1 MSQHGAPRGGA
12 GWALVITSVAGFMA
26 ALDNLV
32 VTTALPSIRED
43 LGGALHD
50 LEWTVSA
57 YTLTFAVLLMFG
69 AALGDRFGRRRLF
82 LAGLTVFTG
91 ASAAAALAP
100 GIDALIAARAVQG
113 VGAAVMMPLTLTLLT
128 AAVPTERRG
137 MAYGI
142 WGAVNGLA
150 VASGPLV
157 GGSLTEHISWQWI
170 FWLNVPLGLALLPLA
185 RLRLAESH
193 GTGAPLDIRG
203 TLLASGGLFGIV
215 YGLVRGPA
223 DGWTDAVVLTALF
236 AGAALLAG
244 FVVHGTRAAHPML
257 PMRLFR
263 SRAFAGINAAS
274 LLMFLGMFG
283 SIFLLSQYMQG
294 VLGYSPTEAGLRML
308 PWTGMPMLVAP
319 LAGLLSDRIGGRP
332 VVAAGLFLQAAGL
345 AHLASVVT
353 ADATYAAQLPG
364 LILGGVGMA
373 LFFAPA
379 SALVMSSVRPREQ
392 GIASGANNALRE
404 VGGALG
410 IAVMGSIFAARGG
423 YESAQT
429 FVDGLR
435 PAVAVG
441 AGVVGLAGIAALVVP
456 SGRRSGAEATPGTA
470 AERTA
475 ADTPAGDTP
484 TGRTVADSPGH
495 GTPTRRTGTDTPAG
509 DTPTRRTAADTPGR
523 DTPRS
528 GTQAAPDTPV
538 PGGVPGPVDPA
549 PAAALTPEPGPA
561 TR

>member
-1 MSQHGAPRGGA
+1 MTQRTARTDRNGPAEQDRSAEQDRPAEQGGPGGPAGTSTEKASGAPDKRRGGA

-32 VTTALPSIRED
+32 VTTALPSIRKD
-43 LGGALHD
+43 LGGALDD

-82 LAGLTVFTG
+82 LVGLSIFTG
-91 ASAAAALAP
+91 ASAAAAMAP
-100 GIDALIAARAVQG
+100 GIDSLIAARAVQG
-113 VGAAVMMPLTLTLLT
+113 VGAAIMMPLTLTLLT
-128 AAVPTERRG
+128 AAVPAARRG

-150 VASGPLV
+150 VASGPLI
-157 GGSLTEHISWQWI
+157 GGSLTEHVSWHWI
-170 FWLNVPLGLALLPLA
+170 FWLNVPLGLAVLPLA
-185 RLRLAESH
+185 RLRLSESF
-193 GTGAPLDIRG
+193 GNGNPLDFPG

-223 DGWTDAVVLTALF
+223 EGWTSPFVLTALF

-244 FVVHGTRAAHPML
+244 FVLHGSRARNAML

-319 LAGLLSDRIGGRP
+319 IAGYLSDRVGGRP
-332 VVAAGLFLQAAGL
+332 VVATGLFLQAAGL
-345 AHLASVVT
+345 AYYASVVA
-353 ADATYAAQLPG
+353 ADASYAAQLPA
-364 LILGGVGMA
+364 LIISGIGMS
-373 LFFAPA
+373 LYFAPA
-379 SALVMSSVRPREQ
+379 SNLVMSSVRPQEQ

-410 IAVMGSIFAARGG
+410 IAVMSSIFSAQGG
-423 YESAQT
+423 YATPES
-429 FVDGLR
+429 FIDGLR
-435 PAVAVG
+435 PALVVG
-441 AGVVGLAGIAALVVP
+441 AVVVGLAGLAALAIP
-456 SGRRSGAEATPGTA
+456 SAGRPERAET
-470 AERTA
+470 
-475 ADTPAGDTP
+475 
-484 TGRTVADSPGH
+484 
-495 GTPTRRTGTDTPAG
+495 
-509 DTPTRRTAADTPGR
+509 
-523 DTPRS
+523 S
-528 GTQAAPDTPV
+528 GT
-538 PGGVPGPVDPA
+538 PA
-549 PAAALTPEPGPA
+549 PAPEADRAETVRTGAARAETGSLETA
-561 TR
+561 AR

>member
-1 MSQHGAPRGGA
+1 MSQQKQAAPTARRGGA
-12 GWALVITSVAGFMA
+12 VWALVITSVAGFMA

-43 LGGALHD
+43 LGGGLHD

-57 YTLTFAVLLMFG
+57 YTLTFAVLLMTG

-82 LAGLTVFTG
+82 LTGLTIFTG

-100 GIDALIAARAVQG
+100 GIDSLIAARAVQG
-113 VGAAVMMPLTLTLLT
+113 VGAAIMMPLTLTLLT
-128 AAVPTERRG
+128 AAVPAAKRG

-150 VASGPLV
+150 VASGPLI

-170 FWLNVPLGLALLPLA
+170 FWLNVPLGVALLPLA

-193 GTGAPLDIRG
+193 GTGARLDIPG

-215 YGLVRGPA
+215 YGLVRGPS
-223 DGWTDAVVLTALF
+223 DGWTDSVVLLALF
-236 AGAALLAG
+236 AGAALLTA
-244 FVVHGTRAAHPML
+244 FVLYSTRAKNPML

-263 SRAFAGINAAS
+263 SRAFSGINAAS

-319 LAGLLSDRIGGRP
+319 IAGILSDRIGGRP
-332 VVAAGLFLQAAGL
+332 VVATGLFFQAAGL
-345 AHLASVVT
+345 AYMASVVT
-353 ADATYAAQLPG
+353 VDASYAAQLPG
-364 LILGGVGMA
+364 LILSGIGMA

-379 SALVMSSVRPREQ
+379 SNLVMSSVRSEEQ

-410 IAVMGSIFAARGG
+410 IAVMASIFSSQGG
-423 YESAQT
+423 YESGQS

-435 PAVAVG
+435 PALVTG
-441 AGVVGLAGIAALVVP
+441 AGVVAVAGVAALLIP
-456 SGRRSGAEATPGTA
+456 SGKRGAVVVSSEQARSLE
-470 AERTA
+470 
-475 ADTPAGDTP
+475 
-484 TGRTVADSPGH
+484 TVAG
-495 GTPTRRTGTDTPAG
+495 
-509 DTPTRRTAADTPGR
+509 
-523 DTPRS
+523 
-528 GTQAAPDTPV
+528 
-538 PGGVPGPVDPA
+538 
-549 PAAALTPEPGPA
+549 
-561 TR
+561 

>member
-1 MSQHGAPRGGA
+1 MSHQTEQSARASGLGGA
-12 GWALVITSVAGFMA
+12 VWALVITSVAGFMA

-43 LGGALHD
+43 LGGSLPD

-82 LAGLTVFTG
+82 LVGIAIFTG

-100 GIDALIAARAVQG
+100 GLDSLIAARAVQG
-113 VGAAVMMPLTLTLLT
+113 VGAAIMMPLTLTLLT
-128 AAVPTERRG
+128 AAVPAAKRG

-150 VASGPLV
+150 VASGPLI

-193 GTGAPLDIRG
+193 GTGSPLDLPG

-223 DGWTDAVVLTALF
+223 DGWTGHLVLTGLF
-236 AGAALLAG
+236 AGGALLVG
-244 FVVHGTRAAHPML
+244 FVLYSTRARNPML

-263 SRAFAGINAAS
+263 SRAFSGINAAS
-274 LLMFLGMFG
+274 MLMFLGMFG

-319 LAGLLSDRIGGRP
+319 IAGILSDRIGGRP
-332 VVAAGLFLQAAGL
+332 VVATGLFFQAAGL
-345 AHLASVVT
+345 AYMASVVT
-353 ADATYAAQLPG
+353 VDASYAAQLPG
-364 LILGGVGMA
+364 LIISGVGMA

-379 SALVMSSVRPREQ
+379 ANLVMSSVRASEQ

-410 IAVMGSIFAARGG
+410 IAVMASIFSAQGG
-423 YESAQT
+423 YETGQA

-435 PAVAVG
+435 PALVTG
-441 AGVVGLAGIAALVVP
+441 AAVVGLAGVAALLIP
-456 SGRRSGAEATPGTA
+456 RRRPVSRAVSPTEQAPTLETI
-470 AERTA
+470 
-475 ADTPAGDTP
+475 AG
-484 TGRTVADSPGH
+484 
-495 GTPTRRTGTDTPAG
+495 
-509 DTPTRRTAADTPGR
+509 
-523 DTPRS
+523 
-528 GTQAAPDTPV
+528 
-538 PGGVPGPVDPA
+538 
-549 PAAALTPEPGPA
+549 
-561 TR
+561 

>member
-1 MSQHGAPRGGA
+1 MSEQTARRGGA
-12 GWALVITSVAGFMA
+12 VWALVITSVAGFMA

-43 LGGALHD
+43 LGGGLGD

-69 AALGDRFGRRRLF
+69 AALGDRFGRRRMF
-82 LAGLTVFTG
+82 LAGLTVFTA
-91 ASAAAALAP
+91 ASAAAAMAP
-100 GIDALIAARAVQG
+100 GIGSLIAARAVQG

-128 AAVPTERRG
+128 AAVPAAKRG

-150 VASGPLV
+150 VASGPLI
-157 GGSLTEHISWQWI
+157 GGSLTEHVSWHWI

-185 RLRLAESH
+185 RLRLAESY
-193 GTGAPLDIRG
+193 GTGAPLDFPG
-203 TLLASGGLFGIV
+203 TLLASGGLFGLV

-223 DGWTDAVVLTALF
+223 DGWTSPLVLTGLF
-236 AGAALLAG
+236 AGAVLLVG
-244 FVVHGTRAAHPML
+244 FVLHGLRAKNPML

-319 LAGLLSDRIGGRP
+319 IAGILSDRVGGRP
-332 VVAAGLFLQAAGL
+332 VVATGLFLQAAGL
-345 AHLASVVT
+345 GWMAAVATVDAS
-353 ADATYAAQLPG
+353 YAVQLPG
-364 LILGGVGMA
+364 LIVSGIGMA

-379 SALVMSSVRPREQ
+379 SNLVMSSVRPQEQ

-410 IAVMGSIFAARGG
+410 IAIMSSIFAAQGG
-423 YESAQT
+423 YESGQT

-435 PAVAVG
+435 PALITGAAVVA
-441 AGVVGLAGIAALVVP
+441 LAGF
-456 SGRRSGAEATPGTA
+456 ATLLI
-470 AERTA
+470 
-475 ADTPAGDTP
+475 PA
-484 TGRTVADSPGH
+484 R
-495 GTPTRRTGTDTPAG
+495 RRTGLATDLATVSEAG
-509 DTPTRRTAADTPGR
+509 PEKGPDADAE
-523 DTPRS
+523 
-528 GTQAAPDTPV
+528 AAPV
-538 PGGVPGPVDPA
+538 PE
-549 PAAALTPEPGPA
+549 PAA
-561 TR
+561 R

>member
-1 MSQHGAPRGGA
+1 
-12 GWALVITSVAGFMA
+12 MA

-43 LGGALHD
+43 LGGGLDD

-82 LAGLTVFTG
+82 LVGLSVFTG
-91 ASAAAALAP
+91 ASAAAAMAP
-100 GIDALIAARAVQG
+100 GIDSLIAARAVQG
-113 VGAAVMMPLTLTLLT
+113 VGAAIMMPLTLTLLT
-128 AAVPTERRG
+128 AAVPAAKRG

-150 VASGPLV
+150 VASGPLI
-157 GGSLTEHISWQWI
+157 GGSLTEHVSWHWI
-170 FWLNVPLGLALLPLA
+170 FWLNVPLGLAVLPLA
-185 RLRLAESH
+185 RLRLSESF
-193 GTGAPLDIRG
+193 GAGARLDIPG

-223 DGWTDAVVLTALF
+223 DGWTSPVVLTGLL
-236 AGAALLAG
+236 AGAALLTG
-244 FVVHGTRAAHPML
+244 FVVHGIRAKNPML

-319 LAGLLSDRIGGRP
+319 IAGYLSDRVGGRP
-332 VVAAGLFLQAAGL
+332 VVATGLFLQAIGL
-345 AHLASVVT
+345 AYYATVVA
-353 ADATYAAQLPG
+353 ADASYASQLPA
-364 LILGGVGMA
+364 LIISGIGMS
-373 LFFAPA
+373 LYFAPA
-379 SALVMSSVRPREQ
+379 SSLVMSSVRPQEQ

-410 IAVMGSIFAARGG
+410 IAVMSSIF
-423 YESAQT
+423 SAQGSYAT
-429 FVDGLR
+429 AHSFIDGLR
-435 PAVAVG
+435 PALVVG
-441 AGVVGLAGIAALVVP
+441 ASVVALAGVAALFIP
-456 SGRRSGAEATPGTA
+456 AARRA
-470 AERTA
+470 A
-475 ADTPAGDTP
+475 
-484 TGRTVADSPGH
+484 
-495 GTPTRRTGTDTPAG
+495 RTGTAEDPAQDIEAGSLKAGSLEADRHEGDPLTTPALE
-509 DTPTRRTAADTPGR
+509 TASR
-523 DTPRS
+523 
-528 GTQAAPDTPV
+528 
-538 PGGVPGPVDPA
+538 
-549 PAAALTPEPGPA
+549 
-561 TR
+561 

>member
-1 MSQHGAPRGGA
+1 MSPHTERRGGA
-12 GWALVITSVAGFMA
+12 AWALVITSVAGFMA

-82 LAGLTVFTG
+82 IAGLAVFT
-91 ASAAAALAP
+91 ASSAAAALAP

-113 VGAAVMMPLTLTLLT
+113 AGAAVMMPLTLTLLT
-128 AAVPTERRG
+128 AAVPEARRG
-137 MAYGI
+137 AAYGI

-157 GGSLTEHISWQWI
+157 GGSLTEHIAWEWI
-170 FWLNVPLGLALLPLA
+170 FWLNVPLGLALIPLA
-185 RLRLAESH
+185 RLRLAESY
-193 GTGAPLDIRG
+193 GTGAPLDVPG
-203 TLLASGGLFGIV
+203 TLLASSGLFGIV

-223 DGWTDAVVLTALF
+223 DGWTGPAVLTGLF
-236 AGAALLAG
+236 AGTALLVG
-244 FVVHGTRAAHPML
+244 FVLYSTRARNPML

-274 LLMFLGMFG
+274 LLMFFGMFG
-283 SIFLLSQYMQG
+283 SIFLLAQFLQN

-319 LAGLLSDRIGGRP
+319 VAGILSDRIGGRP
-332 VVAAGLFLQAAGL
+332 VVAAGLFLQSLGL
-345 AHLASVVT
+345 GYFAVVVT
-353 ADATYAAQLPG
+353 TDVPYAAQLPA
-364 LILGGVGMA
+364 LIISGVGMG

-379 SALVMSSVRPREQ
+379 ANLVMSSVRKTEQ

-410 IAVMGSIFAARGG
+410 IAVMASIFAARGG
-423 YESAQT
+423 YESGQT
-429 FVDGLR
+429 FVDGMR
-435 PAVAVG
+435 PALVAGSAAVAL
-441 AGVVGLAGIAALVVP
+441 AGVAALLI
-456 SGRRSGAEATPGTA
+456 
-470 AERTA
+470 
-475 ADTPAGDTP
+475 PA
-484 TGRTVADSPGH
+484 
-495 GTPTRRTGTDTPAG
+495 RRTGGP
-509 DTPTRRTAADTPGR
+509 
-523 DTPRS
+523 
-528 GTQAAPDTPV
+528 AAPPA
-538 PGGVPGPVDPA
+538 A
-549 PAAALTPEPGPA
+549 PAAEPVLDKVP
-561 TR
+561 

>member
-1 MSQHGAPRGGA
+1 MSQQTPRRGSTA
-12 GWALVITSVAGFMA
+12 WALVITSVAGFMA

-43 LGGALHD
+43 LGGSLPD

-69 AALGDRFGRRRLF
+69 AALGDRFGRRRMF
-82 LAGLTVFTG
+82 VAGLAVFTL
-91 ASAAAALAP
+91 ASAAAAAAP
-100 GIDALIAARAVQG
+100 GIDSLIAARAVQG
-113 VGAAVMMPLTLTLLT
+113 AGAAVMMPLTLTLLT
-128 AAVPTERRG
+128 AAVPEARRG

-157 GGSLTEHISWQWI
+157 GGTLTEHISWQWI
-170 FWLNVPLGLALLPLA
+170 FWLNVPLGLALIPLA

-193 GTGAPLDIRG
+193 GTGAPLDVPG

-215 YGLVRGPA
+215 YGLVRGPV
-223 DGWTDAVVLTALF
+223 DGWTGPAVLTGLV
-236 AGAALLAG
+236 AGTALLTG
-244 FVVHGTRAAHPML
+244 FVVYSTRAKNPML

-283 SIFLLSQYMQG
+283 SIFLLSQYLQG

-308 PWTGMPMLVAP
+308 PWTGMPMIVAP
-319 LAGLLSDRIGGRP
+319 IAGILSDRIGGRP
-332 VVAAGLFLQAAGL
+332 VVAVGLFLQALGL
-345 AHLASVVT
+345 AWFAVIVT
-353 ADATYAAQLPG
+353 TDVSYATQLPA
-364 LILGGVGMA
+364 LIISGVGMA

-379 SALVMSSVRPREQ
+379 SNLVMSSVRRKEQ

-410 IAVMGSIFAARGG
+410 IAVMASIFSAQGG
-423 YESAQT
+423 YETAQS

-435 PAVAVG
+435 PALVVGSAAVAL
-441 AGVVGLAGIAALVVP
+441 AGVAALVVP
-456 SGRRSGAEATPGTA
+456 ARRPDRPG
-470 AERTA
+470 E
-475 ADTPAGDTP
+475 
-484 TGRTVADSPGH
+484 
-495 GTPTRRTGTDTPAG
+495 
-509 DTPTRRTAADTPGR
+509 
-523 DTPRS
+523 
-528 GTQAAPDTPV
+528 
-538 PGGVPGPVDPA
+538 
-549 PAAALTPEPGPA
+549 PA
-561 TR
+561 TGAGRPTEPVLETAS

>member
-1 MSQHGAPRGGA
+1 MTHHTDQNARTTLKGGA

-26 ALDNLV
+26 SLDNLV
-32 VTTALPSIRED
+32 VTTALPSIRKD

-82 LAGLTVFTG
+82 LVGITIFTG

-100 GIDALIAARAVQG
+100 GINSLIAARAVQG
-113 VGAAVMMPLTLTLLT
+113 VGAAIMMPLTLTLLT
-128 AAVPTERRG
+128 AAVPVAKRG

-150 VASGPLV
+150 VASGPLI

-170 FWLNVPLGLALLPLA
+170 FWLNVPLGLVLLPLA
-185 RLRLAESH
+185 RLRLAESY
-193 GTGAPLDIRG
+193 GTGAPLDIPG

-223 DGWTDAVVLTALF
+223 DGWTGRLV
-236 AGAALLAG
+236 LAG
-244 FVVHGTRAAHPML
+244 LFTGGAMLVGFVLYSARAKNPML

-263 SRAFAGINAAS
+263 SRAFSGINAAS
-274 LLMFLGMFG
+274 MLMFLGMFG

-319 LAGLLSDRIGGRP
+319 IAGILSDRVGGRP
-332 VVAAGLFLQAAGL
+332 VVATGLFLQAAGL
-345 AHLASVVT
+345 AYLTSVITVDAS
-353 ADATYAAQLPG
+353 YGAQLPG
-364 LILGGVGMA
+364 LIISGIGMA

-379 SALVMSSVRPREQ
+379 SNLVMSSVRASEQ

-410 IAVMGSIFAARGG
+410 IAVMASVFSAQGG
-423 YESAQT
+423 YETGQT

-435 PAVAVG
+435 PALVTGATVVAL
-441 AGVVGLAGIAALVVP
+441 AGVAALLIP
-456 SGRRSGAEATPGTA
+456 GRRRDGKAARVAE
-470 AERTA
+470 
-475 ADTPAGDTP
+475 
-484 TGRTVADSPGH
+484 
-495 GTPTRRTGTDTPAG
+495 
-509 DTPTRRTAADTPGR
+509 
-523 DTPRS
+523 
-528 GTQAAPDTPV
+528 Q
-538 PGGVPGPVDPA
+538 
-549 PAAALTPEPGPA
+549 LPEPVLETA
-561 TR
+561 RH

>member
-1 MSQHGAPRGGA
+1 MPQQSTRGGGA
-12 GWALVITSVAGFMA
+12 AWALVITSVAGFMA

-82 LAGLTVFTG
+82 LAGIAVFTG
-91 ASAAAALAP
+91 ASAAAAMAP
-100 GIDALIAARAVQG
+100 GIDSLIAARAVQG

-128 AAVPTERRG
+128 AAVPAERRG
-137 MAYGI
+137 TAYGI

-185 RLRLAESH
+185 RFRLAESH
-193 GTGAPLDIRG
+193 GTGAPLDLPG
-203 TLLASGGLFGIV
+203 TLLASGGLFGVV
-215 YGLVRGPA
+215 YGLVRGPV
-223 DGWTDAVVLTALF
+223 DGWTGSVVLSALF

-244 FVVHGTRAAHPML
+244 FVIYSTRAKNPML

-319 LAGLLSDRIGGRP
+319 VAGILSDRVGGRP

-345 AHLASVVT
+345 GYLASVIT
-353 ADATYAAQLPG
+353 ADASYAAQLPG
-364 LILGGVGMA
+364 LIISGIGMA

-379 SALVMSSVRPREQ
+379 SALVMSSVVPKEQ

-410 IAVMGSIFAARGG
+410 IAVMASIFAAQGG
-423 YESAQT
+423 YESAQS
-429 FVDGLR
+429 FVDGSR

-441 AGVVGLAGIAALVVP
+441 AGVVALAGVAALLIP
-456 SGRRSGAEATPGTA
+456 ARGRSGGTA
-470 AERTA
+470 DAPGQPPVPVTGEPALAPTAQTA
-475 ADTPAGDTP
+475 A
-484 TGRTVADSPGH
+484 R
-495 GTPTRRTGTDTPAG
+495 
-509 DTPTRRTAADTPGR
+509 
-523 DTPRS
+523 
-528 GTQAAPDTPV
+528 
-538 PGGVPGPVDPA
+538 
-549 PAAALTPEPGPA
+549 
-561 TR
+561 

>member
-1 MSQHGAPRGGA
+1 MSQQTAGRGGA
-12 GWALVITSVAGFMA
+12 VWALAITSVAGFMA

-32 VTTALPSIRED
+32 VTTALPSIRKD
-43 LGGALHD
+43 LGGALDD

-91 ASAAAALAP
+91 ASAAAAMAP
-100 GIDALIAARAVQG
+100 GIGSLIAARAVQG

-128 AAVPTERRG
+128 AAVPAAKRG
-137 MAYGI
+137 MAYGV

-150 VASGPLV
+150 VASGPLI
-157 GGSLTEHISWQWI
+157 GGSLTEHVSWHWI
-170 FWLNVPLGLALLPLA
+170 FWLNVPLGVALLPLA

-193 GTGAPLDIRG
+193 GAGARLDLPG
-203 TLLASGGLFGIV
+203 TLLVSGGLFGIV
-215 YGLVRGPA
+215 YALVRGPV
-223 DGWTDAVVLTALF
+223 DGWTGSLVLTGLF
-236 AGAALLAG
+236 AGGALLVG
-244 FVVHGTRAAHPML
+244 FVLHGIHNKNPML

-263 SRAFAGINAAS
+263 SRAFSGINAAS

-319 LAGLLSDRIGGRP
+319 IAGILSDRVGGRP

-345 AHLASVVT
+345 GYMAAV
-353 ADATYAAQLPG
+353 ATTDVSYATQLPG
-364 LILGGVGMA
+364 LIISGIGMA

-379 SALVMSSVRPREQ
+379 SNLVMSSVLPAEQ

-410 IAVMGSIFAARGG
+410 IAVMSSIFSAQGG
-423 YESAQT
+423 YESAQA

-435 PAVAVG
+435 PAL
-441 AGVVGLAGIAALVVP
+441 VVGSAVVALAGIAARLIP
-456 SGRRSGAEATPGTA
+456 ARRRAAQAAGTA
-470 AERTA
+470 EPAQALETA
-475 ADTPAGDTP
+475 A
-484 TGRTVADSPGH
+484 H
-495 GTPTRRTGTDTPAG
+495 
-509 DTPTRRTAADTPGR
+509 
-523 DTPRS
+523 
-528 GTQAAPDTPV
+528 
-538 PGGVPGPVDPA
+538 
-549 PAAALTPEPGPA
+549 
-561 TR
+561 

>member
-1 MSQHGAPRGGA
+1 MSQQKQAAETTGRGGA
-12 GWALVITSVAGFMA
+12 VWALVITSVAGFMA

-43 LGGALHD
+43 LGGGLHD

-57 YTLTFAVLLMFG
+57 YTLTFAVLLMTG

-82 LAGLTVFTG
+82 LTGLTIFTG

-100 GIDALIAARAVQG
+100 GIDSLIAARAVQG
-113 VGAAVMMPLTLTLLT
+113 VGAAIMMPLTLTLLT
-128 AAVPTERRG
+128 AAVPAAKRG

-150 VASGPLV
+150 VASGPLI

-170 FWLNVPLGLALLPLA
+170 FWLNVPLGVALLPLA

-193 GTGAPLDIRG
+193 GTGARLDIPG

-215 YGLVRGPA
+215 YGLVRGPS
-223 DGWTDAVVLTALF
+223 DGWTDTVVLLALF
-236 AGAALLAG
+236 AGAALLTA
-244 FVVHGTRAAHPML
+244 FVLYSTRAKNPML

-263 SRAFAGINAAS
+263 SRAFSGINAAS

-319 LAGLLSDRIGGRP
+319 IAGILSDRIGGRP
-332 VVAAGLFLQAAGL
+332 VVAAGLFFQAAGL
-345 AHLASVVT
+345 AYMASVVT
-353 ADATYAAQLPG
+353 VDASYSAQLPG
-364 LILGGVGMA
+364 LILSGIGMA

-379 SALVMSSVRPREQ
+379 SNLVMSSVRSEEQ

-410 IAVMGSIFAARGG
+410 IAVMASIFSAQGG
-423 YESAQT
+423 YESGQS

-435 PAVAVG
+435 PALVTGAAVVAV
-441 AGVVGLAGIAALVVP
+441 AGIAALLIPSAKRGTVVT
-456 SGRRSGAEATPGTA
+456 SS
-470 AERTA
+470 ERT
-475 ADTPAGDTP
+475 
-484 TGRTVADSPGH
+484 RSLETVAG
-495 GTPTRRTGTDTPAG
+495 
-509 DTPTRRTAADTPGR
+509 
-523 DTPRS
+523 
-528 GTQAAPDTPV
+528 
-538 PGGVPGPVDPA
+538 
-549 PAAALTPEPGPA
+549 
-561 TR
+561 

>member
-1 MSQHGAPRGGA
+1 MSQQTARRGGA
-12 GWALVITSVAGFMA
+12 AWALVITSVAGFMA

-43 LGGALHD
+43 LGGGLHD

-82 LAGLTVFTG
+82 IAGLTVFTG
-91 ASAAAALAP
+91 ASAAAAMAP
-100 GIDALIAARAVQG
+100 GIDSVIAARAVQG

-128 AAVPTERRG
+128 AAVPVAKRG

-157 GGSLTEHISWQWI
+157 GGTLTEHISWQWI

-193 GTGAPLDIRG
+193 GTGAPLDVPG

-223 DGWTDAVVLTALF
+223 DGWTGSLVLTGLF
-236 AGAALLAG
+236 TGSALLAG
-244 FVVHGTRAAHPML
+244 FILYSTRAKNPML

-308 PWTGMPMLVAP
+308 PWTGMPLLVAP
-319 LAGLLSDRIGGRP
+319 IAGILADRIGGRP
-332 VVAAGLFLQAAGL
+332 VVATGLFLQALGL
-345 AHLASVVT
+345 GYMAVVAT
-353 ADATYAAQLPG
+353 ADASYGSQLPA
-364 LILGGVGMA
+364 LIVSGIGMA
-373 LFFAPA
+373 LYFAPA
-379 SALVMSSVRPREQ
+379 SHLVMSSVRPSEQ

-410 IAVMGSIFAARGG
+410 IAVMASIFAAQGG
-423 YESAQT
+423 YETGQT
-429 FVDGLR
+429 FVDGMR
-435 PAVAVG
+435 PALVTGSAVVA
-441 AGVVGLAGIAALVVP
+441 LAGIAALLI
-456 SGRRSGAEATPGTA
+456 
-470 AERTA
+470 
-475 ADTPAGDTP
+475 
-484 TGRTVADSPGH
+484 
-495 GTPTRRTGTDTPAG
+495 PTRRRTERQTQPAE
-509 DTPTRRTAADTPGR
+509 PAPVLETAAH
-523 DTPRS
+523 
-528 GTQAAPDTPV
+528 
-538 PGGVPGPVDPA
+538 
-549 PAAALTPEPGPA
+549 
-561 TR
+561 

>member
-1 MSQHGAPRGGA
+1 MSQQAHQPQAAPTARRGGA
-12 GWALVITSVAGFMA
+12 VWALVITSVAGFMA

-32 VTTALPSIRED
+32 VTTALPSIRDD

-57 YTLTFAVLLMFG
+57 YTLTFAVLLMTG

-82 LAGLTVFTG
+82 LTGLTIFTG

-100 GIDALIAARAVQG
+100 GIDSLIAARAVQG
-113 VGAAVMMPLTLTLLT
+113 VGAAIMMPLTLTLLT
-128 AAVPTERRG
+128 AAVPAARRG
-137 MAYGI
+137 LAYGI

-150 VASGPLV
+150 VASGPLI

-170 FWLNVPLGLALLPLA
+170 FWLNVPLGVALLPLA

-193 GTGAPLDIRG
+193 GTGARLDIPG

-215 YGLVRGPA
+215 YGLVRGPS
-223 DGWTDAVVLTALF
+223 DGWTDSVVLLALF
-236 AGAALLAG
+236 TGAALLAA
-244 FVVHGTRAAHPML
+244 FVLYSTRAKNPML

-263 SRAFAGINAAS
+263 SRAFSGINAAS

-319 LAGLLSDRIGGRP
+319 IAGILSDRIGGRP
-332 VVAAGLFLQAAGL
+332 VVATGLFFQAAGL
-345 AHLASVVT
+345 AYMASVVT
-353 ADATYAAQLPG
+353 VDASYAAQLPG
-364 LILGGVGMA
+364 LILSGIGMA

-379 SALVMSSVRPREQ
+379 SNLVMSSVLPKEQ

-410 IAVMGSIFAARGG
+410 IAVMASIFSSQGG
-423 YESAQT
+423 YDSGQS

-435 PAVAVG
+435 PALVTGAAVVALAGVAALLIPSRKRVVTAEAPDEARALETVG
-441 AGVVGLAGIAALVVP
+441 A
-456 SGRRSGAEATPGTA
+456 
-470 AERTA
+470 
-475 ADTPAGDTP
+475 
-484 TGRTVADSPGH
+484 
-495 GTPTRRTGTDTPAG
+495 
-509 DTPTRRTAADTPGR
+509 
-523 DTPRS
+523 
-528 GTQAAPDTPV
+528 
-538 PGGVPGPVDPA
+538 
-549 PAAALTPEPGPA
+549 
-561 TR
+561 